1 MNSNENKPQPPS
13 LFLRIF
19 KGIDLIRL
27 VLTNMVFIFF
37 LVILYA
43 VVSLL
48 RNEPPA
54 ASSGP
59 VLAIPLT
66 GVLAEQSVAEDPLDG
81 WVGKTREDTVV
92 SDVVKALRMAA
103 SDNTIHEAYLDFSG
117 FYGGSLAQAEE
128 IAAAVESFRSAGK
141 TVTAFST
148 SYSQLDLLIA
158 SYADEVFMDPMGS
171 VVLTGFD
178 YYEFFYKDLAE
189 KFGIDFNIIKAG
201 EFKGAAE
208 AYSRNTM
215 SEELKTQL
223 SAYLSDL
230 RRRYGE
236 IVESN
241 RGLDSGAVGD
251 YIRRYPQLLA
261 AAGGDGA
268 AVAVKAGWVD
278 ELLTDR
284 DLWVRK
290 EYTRQPYEPESDDW
304 FYYTDYLI
312 SKKRRPAKMKVAVL
326 TVSGP
331 IRIGGYPDGNA
342 DYLVPLIDEAADRK
356 DVAALVLRIDSGG
369 GDVYASEVIRRA
381 VERFRETGRPAV
393 VSMAGT
399 AASGA
404 YWIATAA
411 DAIVADSFTVTGS
424 IGVFGLSPGIGRMLE
439 TRLGITVDGVQ
450 TDPGAVRQSLF
461 WDMDEQTRQVR
472 QWELNYIYRRFL
484 TLVSESRGILM
495 EETEKLAEGKVYTG
509 AQALELGLV
518 DEIGDLSAAVVLA
531 LKKAEWDGGPYA
543 VEYLSSSLGFTEAL
557 LSRSGMNISGL
568 TALRRRIFT
577 DMMLPANGSPAVLFH
592 PADVTEITPR
602 KGVSY

>member
-1 MNSNENKPQPPS
+1 MSSNENKQQPPS

-37 LVILYA
+37 LVILYT
-43 VVSLL
+43 VFSLL
-48 RNEPPA
+48 RDDPTA
-54 ASSGP
+54 VSSGS
-59 VLAIPLT
+59 VLAIPLR
-66 GVLAEQSVAEDPLDG
+66 GVLIEQPVAKDPLDG
-81 WVGKTREDTVV
+81 WVGDVREDTVV
-92 SDVVKALRMAA
+92 SDVVKALRVAA
-103 SDNTIHEAYLDFSG
+103 ADNSIHEAYIDFSG

-128 IAAAVESFRSAGK
+128 IAAAVESFRSSGK
-141 TVTAFST
+141 PVTAFST

-171 VVLTGFD
+171 VILTGFD
-178 YYEFFYKDLAE
+178 HYEFFYKDLAE

-223 SAYLSDL
+223 SSYLSDL

-236 IVESN
+236 IVEGN
-241 RGLDSGAVGD
+241 RGVEPGAVGD

-268 AVAVKAGWVD
+268 AVAVNAGWVD

-290 EYTRQPYEPESDDW
+290 EYTHQLIESESDDW
-304 FYYTDYLI
+304 FYYTDYLV
-312 SKKRRPAKMKVAVL
+312 SKKRKPAKTKVAVL

-331 IRIGGYPDGNA
+331 IHSGGYPDGNA
-342 DYLVPLIDEAADRK
+342 DYLVPLIDEAADRR

-381 VERFRETGRPAV
+381 VERFRETGRPVV

-411 DAIVADSFTVTGS
+411 DAIVAGSFTVTGS
-424 IGVFGLSPGIGRMLE
+424 IGVFGLSPGIGRMLQ
-439 TRLGITVDGVQ
+439 TYFGIAVDGVQ
-450 TDPGAVRQSLF
+450 TDPGAVRQSPFL
-461 WDMDEQTRQVR
+461 DMGEQTRQVR
-472 QWELNYIYRRFL
+472 QWELNHIYRRFL
-484 TLVSESRGILM
+484 TLVSESRGLST
-495 EETEKLAEGKVYTG
+495 EATEKLAEGKVYTG
-509 AQALELGLV
+509 AQAAELGLV
-518 DEIGDLSAAVVLA
+518 DELGDLSAAVSLA
-531 LKKAEWDGGPYA
+531 LKKAEWDGGPYE
-543 VEYLSSSLGFTEAL
+543 VEYLSGSLSFTEAL
-557 LSRSGMNISGL
+557 LSRNGMKISDL
-568 TALRRRIFT
+568 TGLRRRIFT
-577 DMMLPANGSPAVLFH
+577 DMLLPANGSPAVLFH
-592 PADVTEITPR
+592 PADVTEMTPK
-602 KGVSY
+602 KGVAF